1 MTEEDDIYHLVF
13 NRNAFSLLEALF
25 GSLSNQSFTTPSN
38 TILIFVVSVFSL
50 FPDNITYFTDSFH
63 CHFYLSYWG
72 SNFAIV
78 LAADI
83 HFCCFFLLYVVISN
97 CDVCWNILSC
107 ECIPQSLVCFSFH
120 FIFLFKEQLYWI
132 SILITAWP

>member
-83 HFCCFFLLYVVISN
+83 HFCCFFFALCGY
-97 CDVCWNILSC
+97 
-107 ECIPQSLVCFSFH
+107 
-120 FIFLFKEQLYWI
+120 FKL
-132 SILITAWP
+132 